1 MMMPEIVKEELSL
14 KENSTALE
22 IDRIFDDEPTDVLS
36 QFERQLNQVLDLNYR
51 ISFLLK
57 EVKDLIRK

>member
-1 MMMPEIVKEELSL
+1 MMPEIVKEELSL